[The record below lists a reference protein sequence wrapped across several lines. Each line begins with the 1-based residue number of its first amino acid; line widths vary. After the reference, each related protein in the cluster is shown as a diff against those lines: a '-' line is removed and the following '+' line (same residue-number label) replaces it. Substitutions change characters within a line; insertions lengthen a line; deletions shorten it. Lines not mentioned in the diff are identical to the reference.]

1 MTRFSRQSE
10 RVLRKA
16 GWYPGRQVPELVS
29 MWKNHPFIADLEMFE
44 TAERFLLEF
53 GGITVTQ
60 SGPGVNLARSP
71 FKIDPTLVY
80 HQSDLFKEF
89 GRTVDTRLYPLGEA
103 ADGWYYLAIGE
114 NGRVYY
120 VMEDIML
127 AGYTE
132 DEALENLLIGRKVT
146 PGS

>member
-1 MTRFSRQSE
+1 MTRFSSQSE
-10 RVLRKA
+10 SVLRQA

-29 MWKNHPFIADLEMFE
+29 MWKNHPSLADLEMFE

-60 SGPGVNLARSP
+60 SGPGENLARAP
-71 FKIDPTLVY
+71 FKIDPTLAY

-89 GRTVDTRLYPLGEA
+89 GRTVETRLYPLGEA

-120 VMEDIML
+120 LMERSEERRV
-127 AGYTE
+127 GKECRSRWSPYH
-132 DEALENLLIGRKVT
+132 
-146 PGS
+146 

>member
-1 MTRFSRQSE
+1 MTRFTRQSE

-29 MWKNHPFIADLEMFE
+29 MWKNHPSIADLEMFE

-71 FKIDPTLVY
+71 FKIDPTLAAY
-80 HQSDLFKEF
+80 QSDLFKEF
-89 GRTVDTRLYPLGEA
+89 GRMVDTWLYPLGEA
-103 ADGWYYLAIGE
+103 EGGYYFLAIGE

-120 VMEDIML
+120 VMQDIVL

-146 PGS
+146 PWS

>member
-10 RVLRKA
+10 RVLRQA

-29 MWKNHPFIADLEMFE
+29 MWKTHPFIADLDMFE

-80 HQSDLFKEF
+80 HQGDLFKEF
-89 GRTVDTRLYPLGEA
+89 GRMVDTRLYPLGEA
-103 ADGWYYLAIGE
+103 AHGYYYLAIGE

-120 VMEDIML
+120 LMDDIVL
-127 AGYTE
+127 AGNTE
-132 DEALENLLIGRKVT
+132 DEALENLLIGRRIT
-146 PGS
+146 PAS

>member
-1 MTRFSRQSE
+1 
-10 RVLRKA
+10 
-16 GWYPGRQVPELVS
+16 
-29 MWKNHPFIADLEMFE
+29 MWKNHPFVADLEMFE

-53 GGITVTQ
+53 GGITVPQ

-71 FKIDPTLVY
+71 FKIDPTVAVY
-80 HQSDLFKEF
+80 QSDLFKEF
-89 GRTVDTRLYPLGEA
+89 GRMVDTRLYPLGEA
-103 ADGWYYLAIGE
+103 AHGWYYLAIGE

-132 DEALENLLIGRKVT
+132 DEALENLLIGRNVT
-146 PGS
+146 PQS

>member
-1 MTRFSRQSE
+1 MTRFSRQAE
-10 RVLRKA
+10 HALKRA

-60 SGPGVNLARSP
+60 SGPGETLARSP
-71 FKIDPTLVY
+71 FKIDPTVAY
-80 HQSDLFKEF
+80 YESDLFKKF
-89 GRTVDTRLYPLGEA
+89 GRMVDTRLYPLGEA
-103 ADGWYYLAIGE
+103 AHRWYYLAIGE

-120 VMEDIML
+120 VMEDIVL
-127 AGYTE
+127 AGHTE
-132 DEALENLLIGRKVT
+132 DEALENLLIGRSVT
-146 PGS
+146 PTA

>member
-10 RVLRKA
+10 RLLRQA
-16 GWYPGRQVPELVS
+16 GWHPGRQVPELVS
-29 MWKNHPFIADLEMFE
+29 TWKSHPSIADLEMFE

-60 SGPGVNLARSP
+60 SGPGVTLARSP
-71 FKIDPTLVY
+71 FKIDPTLAPY
-80 HQSDLFKEF
+80 QSDLFKDR
-89 GRTVDTRLYPLGEA
+89 GSMVDTRLYPVGEA
-103 ADGWYYLAIGE
+103 EDAMYYLAIGE

-120 VMEDIML
+120 VMEDIVL

-132 DEALENLLIGRKVT
+132 DEALENILIGRRVT
-146 PGS
+146 PRS

>member
-1 MTRFSRQSE
+1 MTRFSRHSE

-29 MWKNHPFIADLEMFE
+29 MWKNHPFIADIEMFE

-60 SGPGVNLARSP
+60 SGPGVTSARSP
-71 FKIDPTLVY
+71 FEIDPTLAAY
-80 HQSDLFKEF
+80 QSDLFKEF
-89 GRTVDTRLYPLGEA
+89 GRMVDTRLYPLGEA
-103 ADGWYYLAIGE
+103 AHGYYFLAIGE

-120 VMEDIML
+120 VMQDIVL

-132 DEALENLLIGRKVT
+132 DEALENLLIGRRVT
-146 PGS
+146 PSS

>member
-1 MTRFSRQSE
+1 MTRFSKQSE
-10 RVLRKA
+10 RVLRRA

-29 MWKNHPFIADLEMFE
+29 KWKNHPAIADIEMFE

-53 GGITVTQ
+53 GGIEVTQ

-71 FKIDPTLVY
+71 FKIDPTVAY
-80 HQSDLFKEF
+80 HQSDLFTEF
-89 GRTVDTRLYPLGEA
+89 GRMVDTRLYPLGEA
-103 ADGWYYLAIGE
+103 ADRWYYLAIGE

-120 VMEDIML
+120 VMEDIVL

-132 DEALENLLIGRKVT
+132 DEALENLLIGRRVT
-146 PGS
+146 PWS